1 MKKTIKINN
10 NDNVIIALEEL
21 YPGDKVIYQDS
32 KNHNEITI
40 LQNIPFGHKVA
51 IKPIKIGENIIKYG
65 FPIGHATQIIQA
77 GEHVHTFNIKTN
89 LAELN
94 QYQYQPVDEII
105 TTSLPDREVK
115 IYRRENHSVGI
126 RNELWIIPT
135 VGCVNGI
142 ANQIRKQILSE
153 LEQDI

>member
-21 YPGDKVIYQDS
+21 YPGDKVIYQDA
-32 KNHNEITI
+32 KQQNEVTI

-51 IKPIKIGENIIKYG
+51 IKPITIGENIIKYG

-105 TTSLPDREVK
+105 STTDRK
-115 IYRRENHSVGI
+115 SV
-126 RNELWIIPT
+126 
-135 VGCVNGI
+135 V
-142 ANQIRKQILSE
+142 
-153 LEQDI
+153 